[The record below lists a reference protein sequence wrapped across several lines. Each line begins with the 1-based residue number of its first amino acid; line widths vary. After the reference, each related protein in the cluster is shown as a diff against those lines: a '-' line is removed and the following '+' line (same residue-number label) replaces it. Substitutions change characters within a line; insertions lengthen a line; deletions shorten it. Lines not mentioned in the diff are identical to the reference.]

1 MQISNCEPEM
11 KFHFRHDNSS
21 TSSSA
26 ANHHDAVLV
35 VSQPV
40 HTPSSSDRPSRRRR
54 KGRGFRSPAKASR
67 RTNGDG
73 IEIDGGAPAE
83 SSLEIANSDSDRGG
97 PVPSHA
103 APPSPAV
110 HPVLTAKW
118 SVPRPPSN
126 PAASDDEDAERG
138 HESDYSDCGAT
149 SDEDN
154 GGMSVVV
161 SSPPKRQFFRLVGR
175 PRAASRRGSSG
186 RAGGGSNESLAEAAA
201 VQPAVSSG
209 HSSTALVASTS
220 SGAATVGNSC
230 DDGAKK
236 SVSPLKPRGIGLL
249 KPTLRRTVS
258 LPVSGSQSNVNT
270 STDKAQEDNSC
281 KTSIVSASVTESDCS
296 IRSGPENSTNKK
308 GHRRHVTFTTI
319 QVRQYSRILGDH
331 PCCPSGPPLS
341 LGWDMER
348 QDTFSLEFYEKERE
362 PERKSNKE
370 GMRLNCELRREILES
385 LTMVVPP
392 PDCSGCSTDGEGSS
406 SSSLATPNDAVASTA
421 TPPSTT
427 CCVYTKAELR
437 RAERR
442 LEKERAGNH
451 RVQRKMNKCFFRP
464 LTEEERK
471 SMDCPSSMGL
481 SDTSDA
487 NPIVNSVSAEEKSP
501 SC

>member
-1 MQISNCEPEM
+1 M
-11 KFHFRHDNSS
+11 KFHFRHDTSS
-21 TSSSA
+21 SSSSA

-40 HTPSSSDRPSRRRR
+40 QSSSLSSSGRPSRRRR

-67 RTNGDG
+67 RTNDDG
-73 IEIDGGAPAE
+73 IESDGGAPAE
-83 SSLEIANSDSDRGG
+83 NSLEIANSDSNRGG
-97 PVPSHA
+97 PVPSQA

-110 HPVLTAKW
+110 NPVLTAKW

-175 PRAASRRGSSG
+175 PRSASKGGSSG
-186 RAGGGSNESLAEAAA
+186 TAGGGSSESVAGVAA
-201 VQPAVSSG
+201 VQPVVSSG
-209 HSSTALVASTS
+209 HSSTALVASTT
-220 SGAATVGNSC
+220 SGAATAWNSN
-230 DDGAKK
+230 DDGTKK
-236 SVSPLKPRGIGLL
+236 TVSPLKPRGMGLL

-258 LPVSGSQSNVNT
+258 LPVSSSQCNGSS
-270 STDKAQEDNSC
+270 SSEKYQEDDGH
-281 KTSIVSASVTESDCS
+281 KTSSSTAFTVGASITGSDCS
-296 IRSGPENSTNKK
+296 DPKNSTKK
-308 GHRRHVTFTTI
+308 VHRRHVTFTTI

-362 PERKSNKE
+362 PERRSNKE

-392 PDCSGCSTDGEGSS
+392 LDCSGSGADGEGSS
-406 SSSLATPNDAVASTA
+406 SACHAAPHDTAATTEATPSAPA
-421 TPPSTT
+421 T

-451 RVQRKMNKCFFRP
+451 RVHRKMNKCFFRP

-471 SMDCPSSMGL
+471 RMDCTSAMDVSEN
-481 SDTSDA
+481 SDA
-487 NPIVNSVSAEEKSP
+487 NPTEGSVTTKEEP
-501 SC
+501 

>member
-1 MQISNCEPEM
+1 M
-11 KFHFRHDNSS
+11 KFHFRHDTSS
-21 TSSSA
+21 SSSSA

-40 HTPSSSDRPSRRRR
+40 QSSSLSSSGRPSRRRR

-67 RTNGDG
+67 RTNDDG
-73 IEIDGGAPAE
+73 IESDGGAPAE
-83 SSLEIANSDSDRGG
+83 NSLEIANSDSNRGG
-97 PVPSHA
+97 PVPSQA

-110 HPVLTAKW
+110 NPVLTAKW

-175 PRAASRRGSSG
+175 PRSASRRGSSG
-186 RAGGGSNESLAEAAA
+186 RAGGGGAVSSESVAGVAA
-201 VQPAVSSG
+201 VQPVVSSD
-209 HSSTALVASTS
+209 HSLMAPVASTS
-220 SGAATVGNSC
+220 SN
-230 DDGAKK
+230 DDGTKK
-236 SVSPLKPRGIGLL
+236 TVSPLKPRGMGLL

-258 LPVSGSQSNVNT
+258 LPVSASQSNG
-270 STDKAQEDNSC
+270 SSSSDEAQEGDSL
-281 KTSIVSASVTESDCS
+281 KATTVSASITESDCS
-296 IRSGPENSTNKK
+296 DIFGTENSTKN

-362 PERKSNKE
+362 PERRSNKE

-392 PDCSGCSTDGEGSS
+392 LDCSGSGADGEGSS
-406 SSSLATPNDAVASTA
+406 SACHAAPHDTAATTEATPSAPA
-421 TPPSTT
+421 T

-451 RVQRKMNKCFFRP
+451 RVHRKMNKCFFRP

-471 SMDCPSSMGL
+471 RMDCTSAMDVSEN
-481 SDTSDA
+481 SDA
-487 NPIVNSVSAEEKSP
+487 NPTEGSVTTKEEP
-501 SC
+501 

>member
-1 MQISNCEPEM
+1 M
-11 KFHFRHDNSS
+11 KFHFRHDTSS
-21 TSSSA
+21 SSSSA

-40 HTPSSSDRPSRRRR
+40 QSSSLSSSGRPSRRRR

-67 RTNGDG
+67 RTNDDG
-73 IEIDGGAPAE
+73 IESDGGAPAE
-83 SSLEIANSDSDRGG
+83 NSLEIANSDSNRGG
-97 PVPSHA
+97 PVPSQA

-110 HPVLTAKW
+110 NPVLTAKW

-175 PRAASRRGSSG
+175 PRSASRRGSSG
-186 RAGGGSNESLAEAAA
+186 RAGGGGAVSSESVAGVAA
-201 VQPAVSSG
+201 VQPVVSSD
-209 HSSTALVASTS
+209 HSLMAPVASTS
-220 SGAATVGNSC
+220 SN
-230 DDGAKK
+230 DDGTKK
-236 SVSPLKPRGIGLL
+236 TVSPLKPRGMGLL

-258 LPVSGSQSNVNT
+258 LPVSASQSNG
-270 STDKAQEDNSC
+270 SSSSDEAQEGDSL
-281 KTSIVSASVTESDCS
+281 KATTVSASITESDCS
-296 IRSGPENSTNKK
+296 DIFGTENSTKN

-370 GMRLNCELRREILES
+370 GMRLNCDLRREILES

-392 PDCSGCSTDGEGSS
+392 PDCSGCTTDREGSS
-406 SSSLATPNDAVASTA
+406 SSSSATPHDAVAPTA

-427 CCVYTKAELR
+427 CCVYTKTELR

-451 RVQRKMNKCFFRP
+451 RVQRKMNKSFFRP
-464 LTEEERK
+464 LTDEERK
-471 SMDCPSSMGL
+471 SMDCPPAMNASENSEVNPTESSVA
-481 SDTSDA
+481 T
-487 NPIVNSVSAEEKSP
+487 EEKPP